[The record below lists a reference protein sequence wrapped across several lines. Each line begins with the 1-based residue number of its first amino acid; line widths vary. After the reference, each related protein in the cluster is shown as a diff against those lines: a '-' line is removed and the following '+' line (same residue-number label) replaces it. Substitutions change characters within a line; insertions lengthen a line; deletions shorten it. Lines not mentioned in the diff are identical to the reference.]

1 MYTGG
6 VWSMAKH
13 KKAKHAAKQ
22 TQSASPSAHASR
34 SRLPLGW
41 IVGAV
46 VVVVVLFLLFKGKA
60 PEMPAPQ
67 PEPEAVAPPEPVDED
82 EGVLVPSEVEIVSE
96 RTGSRAGAYDPMV
109 WEQGSFFGGI
119 KCLKST
125 GFRNDVLEFQLKN
138 KESFPAHID
147 YVLPGD
153 TTKNPTSFSVNGR
166 TLKRGVKESCG
177 TDVVEAG
184 ATVTCKVET
193 PLRHYGP
200 TGTKFVNTLQL
211 KIRTSDKKV
220 TSETNFYC

>member
-1 MYTGG
+1 
-6 VWSMAKH
+6 MAKH

-22 TQSASPSAHASR
+22 APAAPSSHSSR
-34 SRLPLGW
+34 SKFPTSW

-46 VVVVVLFLLFKGKA
+46 VVIVVLILIFTRKA
-60 PEMPAPQ
+60 PEVPPPSAPPAAEPAPA
-67 PEPEAVAPPEPVDED
+67 EEVDED
-82 EGVLVPSEVEIVSE
+82 EGVLVPSEVEIDSE
-96 RTGSRAGAYDPMV
+96 RTGTRAGAYDPMV

-138 KESFPAHID
+138 KESYPFNID
-147 YVLPGD
+147 YVSPED
-153 TTKNPTSFSVNGR
+153 VATKNPSSFSINGR
-166 TLKRGVKESCG
+166 TIKRGVKESCG
-177 TDVVEAG
+177 TGVVEAG

-200 TGTKFVNTLQL
+200 TGTKSVNTLQI
-211 KIRTSDKKV
+211 KVRTSEKKL

>member
-1 MYTGG
+1 
-6 VWSMAKH
+6 MAKH

-22 TQSASPSAHASR
+22 APAAPSSHSSR
-34 SRLPLGW
+34 SKFPTSW

-46 VVVVVLFLLFKGKA
+46 VVIVVLILIFTRKA
-60 PEMPAPQ
+60 PEVPPPSAPPAAEPAPA
-67 PEPEAVAPPEPVDED
+67 EEVDED
-82 EGVLVPSEVEIVSE
+82 EGILVPSEVEIESE
-96 RTGSRAGAYDPMV
+96 QTGIRVGAYDPLV

-138 KESFPAHID
+138 KESFPFNID
-147 YVLPGD
+147 YVSPED
-153 TTKNPTSFSVNGR
+153 VATKNPSSFSVNGR
-166 TLKRGVKESCG
+166 TLKRGVKDACG

-200 TGTKFVNTLQL
+200 TGTKSVNTLQI
-211 KIRTSDKKV
+211 KVRTSDKKI
-220 TSETNFYC
+220 TSQTNFYC

>member
-1 MYTGG
+1 
-6 VWSMAKH
+6 MAKH

-22 TQSASPSAHASR
+22 TQSAAPSHSSR

-60 PEMPAPQ
+60 PAPEMPAQQ
-67 PEPEAVAPPEPVDED
+67 PEPEAVAPEEPFDED
-82 EGVLVPSEVEIVSE
+82 EGVLVPSEVELVSE

-125 GFRNDVLEFQLKN
+125 GFRTDVLEFQLKN
-138 KESFPAHID
+138 KESFPLNID

-153 TTKNPTSFSVNGR
+153 TSKNPTGFSINGQ
-166 TLKRGVKESCG
+166 TLRKGVKEACG
-177 TDVVEAG
+177 TDVVESG

-200 TGTKFVNTLQL
+200 TGTKFANVLQL
-211 KIRTSDKKV
+211 KIRTSDKKI
-220 TSETNFYC
+220 TSETDFYC